1 MTEALAKK
9 NEIEARHGRRPY
21 PNEGELWRHFKG
33 GLYSI
38 VATVQHTE
46 NKKWY
51 IVYKAEKTFGKAVK
65 GEVYLRPAVMF
76 MSRTDKRKYPDAE
89 QEYRFEKVEVS
100 EDGHVE

>member
-9 NEIEARHGRRPY
+9 NEAEARCGRRPY

-46 NKKWY
+46 NRKWY
-51 IVYKAEKTFGKAVK
+51 IVYRAEKTFGKAVK
-65 GEVYLRPAVMF
+65 GEVYLRPARMF
-76 MSRTDKRKYPDAE
+76 MSKTDKRKYPEAE
-89 QEYRFEKVEVS
+89 QEFRFEKVEND
-100 EDGHVE
+100 EK